1 MPGKLKRSIDNLRLV
16 NIGQNIASIRKKRG
30 MTQAE
35 LAEKIEINRILLSGY
50 ERGKVRVY
58 GDMIARIAL
67 ILNVSTDMIL
77 GFSEANIID
86 PKPDLKIWKRLKK
99 IEQLS
104 SSKQK
109 RILATID
116 DILKANNLLPPS

>member
-1 MPGKLKRSIDNLRLV
+1 MPGKLRNNIESLRLV
-16 NIGQNIASIRKKRG
+16 NIGQNIASIRKKSG

-35 LAEKIEINRILLSGY
+35 LAEKIEISRILLSDY
-50 ERGKVRVY
+50 ERGRVRIY
-58 GDMIARIAL
+58 GDMVARIAL
-67 ILNVSTDMIL
+67 ILGVSADIIL
-77 GFSEANIID
+77 GRSEAKSID

-109 RILATID
+109 RMLATID
-116 DILKANNLLPPS
+116 DILKANGLFP